1 MDLLGNVWR
10 GFWEHNII
18 FVCVWAVFF
27 VSAFF
32 FFPLQ
37 HLWAIS
43 KLLQTPPLKVLGNA
57 SVGKIRQHKQE
68 PLVPNLWSKQTRLD
82 MHMHFHFG
90 QLELVLTKWDR
101 LKFWGLEQ
109 EPSTKTLWN
118 QANSIVDTIQASWST
133 YDIKDETE
141 VKDYLSKS
149 DIKTLYSRAV
159 QYIFSNENQHSNDDG
174 NSSTGNNI
182 QSHYHRIALLGQVL
196 ATCDC
201 IVTSLQEPNR
211 LPIAH
216 LLAFLYQCLTIQ
228 HQPNLADYRG
238 RIEQRFDEIKN
249 EPNPTLSQDQLD
261 WVKTLTNDIQTHIL
275 CHSTDDQHQLIRGC
289 SSVFDVMKQ
298 STARPQHFPPPL
310 PPLSSPPL

>member
-1 MDLLGNVWR
+1 MNR
-10 GFWEHNII
+10 
-18 FVCVWAVFF
+18 
-27 VSAFF
+27 
-32 FFPLQ
+32 
-37 HLWAIS
+37 
-43 KLLQTPPLKVLGNA
+43 LLQTPPLKVLGNA

-101 LKFWGLEQ
+101 LKLWGLEQ
-109 EPSTKTLWN
+109 EPSTNAFRN
-118 QANSIVDTIQASWST
+118 QANLIVETIQASWST

-159 QYIFSNENQHSNDDG
+159 RYIFSNDDQFSNDDG
-174 NSSTGNNI
+174 NNSTENNI
-182 QSHYHRIALLGQVL
+182 QSHYHRMALLGQIL

-201 IVTSLQEPNR
+201 IVTSLQEANR

-228 HQPNLADYRG
+228 HQPGLADYRG

-249 EPNPTLSQDQLD
+249 ELNPTLSQDQLE
-261 WVKTLTNDIQTHIL
+261 WVKTLANDIQTNIL
-275 CHSTDDQHQLIRGC
+275 CNSPNDQHQFIRGC

-298 STARPQHFPPPL
+298 STARPQHIPLPL
-310 PPLSSPPL
+310 PPLSSSPL